1 MSGILSTFFNTKK
14 SNSIDNNACKYLTS
28 YNNNL
33 RLFNYG
39 LLLSENNILRIK
51 KYIPTNKFKYTKI
64 DNRNYCQTESNPFNT
79 NNINHFYPKKQANSF
94 YEEIIFS
101 NLLKN
106 RKLKPINNHL
116 LTDLTMNK
124 DISSIRNKYNKTK
137 YMNNTRKKKFNKLRK
152 ITGTDYE
159 ISENENKNEIELQ
172 KKTKSLT
179 LKKQKK
185 ENSKQ
190 VEQIV
195 HSLINGKKID
205 KQKLHHANSIEYL
218 SMKKSNIVKSD
229 NFPMN
234 KSISPASYIDYNLKK
249 NPDNAKLFK
258 SFHTQV
264 KCLNNKVEYRK
275 RILKQVDEN
284 YRHRLRIEDLKSQHN
299 RKDYNDMNKKDIED
313 LMNDKNIRK
322 NKFHFNLYDYYNN
335 SHKIN
340 YFNRFKYARKFNKLM
355 KDNNVVDKNLLTF
368 DRKMRN
374 LELSTQKAVKH
385 LQSLSNSNEKML
397 KNLLD
402 IYTIN
407 EKYDTDK
414 DN

>member
-1 MSGILSTFFNTKK
+1 
-14 SNSIDNNACKYLTS
+14 
-28 YNNNL
+28 
-33 RLFNYG
+33 
-39 LLLSENNILRIK
+39 
-51 KYIPTNKFKYTKI
+51 
-64 DNRNYCQTESNPFNT
+64 
-79 NNINHFYPKKQANSF
+79 
-94 YEEIIFS
+94 
-101 NLLKN
+101 
-106 RKLKPINNHL
+106 
-116 LTDLTMNK
+116 
-124 DISSIRNKYNKTK
+124 
-137 YMNNTRKKKFNKLRK
+137 
-152 ITGTDYE
+152 
-159 ISENENKNEIELQ
+159 
-172 KKTKSLT
+172 
-179 LKKQKK
+179 
-185 ENSKQ
+185 
-190 VEQIV
+190 
-195 HSLINGKKID
+195 
-205 KQKLHHANSIEYL
+205 
-218 SMKKSNIVKSD
+218 MKKSNVVKSD